1 MMRKNIAL
9 KQHLLHCSSNDIA
22 STRPLVQQQTILI
35 VVVIVI
41 IIIIIITDITVRFQ
55 ILQEHF
61 SQLKVKDYPKD
72 AEI

>member
-1 MMRKNIAL
+1 MRKNIAL
-9 KQHLLHCSSNDIA
+9 KQHLLHRSSNDIA

-35 VVVIVI
+35 VVVIV
-41 IIIIIITDITVRFQ
+41 IIIIITDITVRFQ

>member
-9 KQHLLHCSSNDIA
+9 KQHLLHRSSNDIA

-35 VVVIVI
+35 VVVIV
-41 IIIIIITDITVRFQ
+41 IIIIITDITVRFQ